1 MYSVSVSHVDGR
13 LVVRLLNGITVGV
26 DEVIASG
33 MPQAYLGHRAA
44 TSVLASNTEHCR
56 ITVFRWLV
64 GRASA

>member
-1 MYSVSVSHVDGR
+1 
-13 LVVRLLNGITVGV
+13 
-26 DEVIASG
+26 
-33 MPQAYLGHRAA
+33 MPQAYLGHDLGHRAA